1 MRIENYD
8 IEDFNLIVE
17 KDFEQT
23 IAYFANV
30 PLADVQVLSVKQGS
44 IIIDFKVNFA
54 NANDDDVDDES
65 TSMKVGEEKLLMM
78 IIMLEMNIHLI

>member
-54 NANDDDVDDES
+54 NANVCDGVCCC
-65 TSMKVGEEKLLMM
+65 VANVRRVCAYGGE
-78 IIMLEMNIHLI
+78 